1 MYKHYENN
9 IESDPFATARD
20 TPSPPPHWTKNSFV
34 TFKKGMGFIKKKFS
48 WVGLLQPKMPFSF
61 ENKKFLLMDVEG
73 TYVNCI
79 RVVYLTS

>member
-9 IESDPFATARD
+9 IESDPFATAAIP
-20 TPSPPPHWTKNSFV
+20 PSTLDKEFFNLQ
-34 TFKKGMGFIKKKFS
+34 KGNGFYKKKFS

-61 ENKKFLLMDVEG
+61 ENKKILLMDVEG

>member
-1 MYKHYENN
+1 MYKQYENN

-20 TPSPPPHWTKNSFV
+20 TPLPPHLTKNSFV
-34 TFKKGMGFIKKKFS
+34 TFKKGMSLSKKFP

>member
-20 TPSPPPHWTKNSFV
+20 TPPPPHWTKNSFV
-34 TFKKGMGFIKKKFS
+34 TFIKKKFS